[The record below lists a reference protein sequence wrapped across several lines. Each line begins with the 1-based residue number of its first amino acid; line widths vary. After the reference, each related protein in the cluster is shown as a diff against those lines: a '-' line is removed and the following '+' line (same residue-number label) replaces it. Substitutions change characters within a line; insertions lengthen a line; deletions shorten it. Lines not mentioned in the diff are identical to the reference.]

1 MATRT
6 STLRCSQ
13 SPGAHKARAAGW
25 SPFTGGVRPAR
36 FSPPRCAQPDN
47 GHPGGQPRLPAQTG
61 LPSRALL
68 CALLLL
74 HHLQEEDDR
83 IPPQQPSPSRWGM
96 PARGSRTIKT
106 KRRTKRKHCET
117 RPCLRQPRVQPQV
130 LPAGCT
136 ARVEKENT
144 NGPGVRGLALPDSA
158 TPNALGG
165 LDVIKG
171 SCGFPQAPVSKPVCT
186 LSIVRR

>member
-1 MATRT
+1 MTGPP
-6 STLRCSQ
+6 Q
-13 SPGAHKARAAGW
+13 SDSRHGNQDQRGAHKARVLTKPERQDGALSPASGQPVLSSALCAGRQW
-25 SPFTGGVRPAR
+25 A
-36 FSPPRCAQPDN
+36 PR
-47 GHPGGQPRLPAQTG
+47 GQPRLPAQTG

-96 PARGSRTIKT
+96 PARGSRTIKP
-106 KRRTKRKHCET
+106 KRKTKRKHCKT
-117 RPCLRQPRVQPQV
+117 WPCLTQPRAQPQV

-144 NGPGVRGLALPDSA
+144 NGPGVGGSPCQTLPRPTLWAALM
-158 TPNALGG
+158 
-165 LDVIKG
+165 
-171 SCGFPQAPVSKPVCT
+171 
-186 LSIVRR
+186 

>member
-1 MATRT
+1 MLTKPG
-6 STLRCSQ
+6 CSQ
-13 SPGAHKARAAGW
+13 SPSGRMEPFHRRRQDGALSPASGQPVLSSALCAGRQW
-25 SPFTGGVRPAR
+25 A
-36 FSPPRCAQPDN
+36 PR
-47 GHPGGQPRLPAQTG
+47 GQPRLPAQTG

-96 PARGSRTIKT
+96 PARGSRTIKP
-106 KRRTKRKHCET
+106 KRKTKRKHCKT
-117 RPCLRQPRVQPQV
+117 WPCLRQPRAQPQV

-158 TPNALGG
+158 TPNALGR

-171 SCGFPQAPVSKPVCT
+171 SCGFPQAPVPKPVCT